1 MLANSTMS
9 IDTAPPF
16 VATRLEQDDDE
27 EEEEEEEQQA
37 IDDEDNNNNSA
48 ELLMIAVLPAT
59 TTPLVENDADY
70 LDHHDHNKDTTK
82 HEMHRSRNESDSNGK
97 DLGEDHKTVDDA
109 PIELRTTTTTT
120 TDALSPSPNSL
131 PEVPSSP
138 SIWAVPSSEEVQAA
152 RQGSLVV
159 DGCDSYS
166 DYDDEASGPY
176 FKTMVRDDDDQQQ
189 QQPPE
194 TSILDE
200 NDGTFVMLEAP
211 RTSMGDV
218 DPWAVYSESDD
229 FAKMEILKEEPVRLD
244 DLQIGDHV
252 YQWRSW
258 IGIPG
263 VFQHHGIVLDIQQ
276 VPAEE
281 DDNDHFEDGATE
293 DGKRDFEGAE
303 SEIVGQEN
311 KERRRLVTQLTI
323 ADFSNIERLSKGGIT
338 SASAIASDTAPE
350 VSHHV
355 NISSSSN
362 KHPIPK
368 EDGTL
373 NQDEETKEREPL
385 AYAVDPNVA
394 TTTVTVTTTE
404 LHGLSSH
411 DKKSLFSLRQQ
422 GTLRVY
428 PTTNTKSWYKVQY
441 EAPFWKRQIC
451 RAGTCTSAKS
461 DPVGLVLARVHFIL
475 NHPHL
480 IPAYHVL
487 YANCECVA
495 VWCKTGHWSTLQ
507 ARSVLE
513 YTAAGQAKSATTLAA
528 AAAHTQVT
536 VPASG
541 VWGWLG
547 YTTKMSLLT
556 AQPMIV
562 PALAGYGIV
571 TVGAPALLYHTA
583 KKHWRA
589 TTLELQAAFWEAAL
603 ESPDDF
609 SENLMS
615 EWSRYGS

>member
-1 MLANSTMS
+1 MS
-9 IDTAPPF
+9 SVASPPF
-16 VATRLEQDDDE
+16 LATRLEQEDP
-27 EEEEEEEQQA
+27 EQQHA
-37 IDDEDNNNNSA
+37 IDDDDDNNNNS
-48 ELLMIAVLPAT
+48 VLQMTASPAT
-59 TTPLVENDADY
+59 TTPLVENDADS
-70 LDHHDHNKDTTK
+70 LDQYDQNNDNETTK
-82 HEMHRSRNESDSNGK
+82 HEKLCRSNGSDNNGK
-97 DLGEDHKTVDDA
+97 DHAEDHKSWDDA
-109 PIELRTTTTTT
+109 PIALLTTTPT
-120 TDALSPSPNSL
+120 TDPLPPSPTRL
-131 PEVPSSP
+131 PDFPSSP
-138 SIWAVPSSEEVQAA
+138 PIWAVPSSEEVQAA

-166 DYDDEASGPY
+166 DDDEASGPY
-176 FKTMVRDDDDQQQ
+176 FQTKAGDDDKDDDHQ
-189 QQPPE
+189 PE
-194 TSILDE
+194 TILEE

-244 DLQIGDHV
+244 ELQIGDHV

-276 VPAEE
+276 VPAED
-281 DDNDHFEDGATE
+281 DDNDHYDGVTE

-303 SEIVGQEN
+303 SEIVGRLQQEN
-311 KERRRLVTQLTI
+311 KERRLVTQLTI

-338 SASAIASDTAPE
+338 SASASASASAIVSDSAAE
-350 VSHHV
+350 VRNQV
-355 NISSSSN
+355 NSSSSSSN

-368 EDGTL
+368 EDGTFY
-373 NQDEETKEREPL
+373 QDEETKEREPL
-385 AYAVDPNVA
+385 AYAADTKVA
-394 TTTVTVTTTE
+394 TTTVTMTTTE

-461 DPVGLVLARVHFIL
+461 DPIGLVLARVHFIL

-603 ESPDDF
+603 ASPDDF

>member
-9 IDTAPPF
+9 VDTAPSF
-16 VATRLEQDDDE
+16 VATRLEQDDE
-27 EEEEEEEQQA
+27 EEQQQA
-37 IDDEDNNNNSA
+37 IDDDDNNNSA
-48 ELLMIAVLPAT
+48 ELLMIATLPAT
-59 TTPLVENDADY
+59 TTPLVENDADS

-82 HEMHRSRNESDSNGK
+82 HEKHCSRNESDSNGK
-97 DLGEDHKTVDDA
+97 DQGEDRKSVDDT

-120 TDALSPSPNSL
+120 DPLSPSPTSL
-131 PEVPSSP
+131 PKVPSSP

-166 DYDDEASGPY
+166 DDDDEARSSY
-176 FKTMVRDDDDQQQ
+176 FKIMARDDHDNDDQHQQ
-189 QQPPE
+189 PE

-200 NDGTFVMLEAP
+200 TDGTFVMLEVP

-218 DPWAVYSESDD
+218 DPWAAYSESDD

-244 DLQIGDHV
+244 ELQIGDHV

-281 DDNDHFEDGATE
+281 DDNDHFDDGATE

-338 SASAIASDTAPE
+338 SASAIATDIPAE
-350 VSHHV
+350 VNHHV
-355 NISSSSN
+355 NSSSSN
-362 KHPIPK
+362 NKLPITK
-368 EDGTL
+368 EDGTFY
-373 NQDEETKEREPL
+373 QDEETKEREPL

-571 TVGAPALLYHTA
+571 TVGAPALLYHAA

-609 SENLMS
+609 SANLMS